1 MKYLQPRPPPCKV
14 VIVNDGNLFLPA
26 KKPAIQAG
34 NSDNLNNLINNCGQ
48 IIAFKGGKFNG

>member
-1 MKYLQPRPPPCKV
+1 MKYLQPRSPPCKV

-34 NSDNLNNLINNCGQ
+34 NSDNLINNCGQ
-48 IIAFKGGKFNG
+48 IITFKGGRFNG